1 MRPEERII
9 QLFSILSGIDD
20 TEQIKRILLD
30 SEVYNEVVNG
40 NEVYLYE
47 GSVSNI
53 IDIAEEFREKGIYLD
68 EIKNI
73 TTHNIKIVNRTIT
86 SCSKSNLIA

>member
-53 IDIAEEFREKGIYLD
+53 IDIAEEFREKEYIWTKLR
-68 EIKNI
+68 ISPQI
-73 TTHNIKIVNRTIT
+73 I
-86 SCSKSNLIA
+86 

>member
-1 MRPEERII
+1 MRPEKRII

-20 TEQIKRILLD
+20 TEQIKEILLD
-30 SEVYNEVVNG
+30 SDVYNEVC
-40 NEVYLYE
+40 LYE
-47 GSVSNI
+47 GSASNI
-53 IDIAEEFREKGIYLD
+53 LDIAEEFREKGIYLD

-73 TTHNIKIVNRTIT
+73 TTDNIKIVNRTIT

>member
-73 TTHNIKIVNRTIT
+73 TTDNIKIVNRTIT
-86 SCSKSNLIA
+86 SCSKSNLIV

>member
-53 IDIAEEFREKGIYLD
+53 IDIAEEIREKGIYLD

-73 TTHNIKIVNRTIT
+73 TTDNIKIVNRTIT

>member
-73 TTHNIKIVNRTIT
+73 TTDNIKIVNRTIT
-86 SCSKSNLIA
+86 SSSKSNLIA

>member
-1 MRPEERII
+1 MFKL
-9 QLFSILSGIDD
+9 QK
-20 TEQIKRILLD
+20 QIKRILLD

-73 TTHNIKIVNRTIT
+73 TTDNIKIVNRTIT

>member
-73 TTHNIKIVNRTIT
+73 TTDNIKIVNRTIT
-86 SCSKSNLIA
+86 SCSKLNLIA

>member
-53 IDIAEEFREKGIYLD
+53 IDIAEEFREKGIYLG

-73 TTHNIKIVNRTIT
+73 TTDNIKIVNRTIT

>member
-20 TEQIKRILLD
+20 TEQIKEILLD
-30 SEVYNEVVNG
+30 SDVYNEVVNG

-53 IDIAEEFREKGIYLD
+53 LDIAEEFREKGMYLD

-73 TTHNIKIVNRTIT
+73 TIDNIKIVNRTIT

>member
-1 MRPEERII
+1 MRSEERII

-73 TTHNIKIVNRTIT
+73 TTDNIKIVNRTIT

>member
-40 NEVYLYE
+40 NELYLYE

-73 TTHNIKIVNRTIT
+73 TTDNIKIVNRTIT

>member
-40 NEVYLYE
+40 NEVYLY

-73 TTHNIKIVNRTIT
+73 TTDNIKIVNRTIT

>member
-73 TTHNIKIVNRTIT
+73 TTDNIKIVNRTIT

>member
-20 TEQIKRILLD
+20 TEQIKSILLD

-73 TTHNIKIVNRTIT
+73 TTDNIKIVNRTIT